1 MTVYQLKT
9 KTELTKYK
17 NDFCIVA
24 FVESSDEGY
33 KVSSE
38 YFKELS
44 EKYID
49 INFIEIDT
57 KLTSR
62 LAESFKIASLPTYF
76 SLKRNVEIG
85 RVSGASKS
93 LLNALVKD
101 LDKL

>member
-1 MTVYQLKT
+1 MTVYQIKT
-9 KTELTKYK
+9 KTELAKYK

-24 FVESSDEGY
+24 FVETLDEGY
-33 KVSSE
+33 KVLSD
-38 YFKELS
+38 YYKDLS
-44 EKYID
+44 EKYTD

-62 LAESFKIASLPTYF
+62 LAESFKVTLLPTYF

-85 RVSGASKS
+85 RVSGASKN